1 MQEFLVIV
9 KVTANTAA
17 TVSEAEIREAIQPLL
32 NEFDGGTAE
41 IESVTE
47 E

>member
-1 MQEFLVIV
+1 MQQFTVVV

-17 TVSEAEIREAIQPLL
+17 TVSEAEIREAVQEVL
-32 NEFDGGTAE
+32 NDFDGGTAE
-41 IESVTE
+41 VETVTE